1 MKSFLKTKDFSIS
14 GEEFELKLDTE
25 LNMLRTYPE
34 PENLAAYYDSEAYIS
49 HSDSADNLVD
59 KLYQYIKKY
68 NLKRKVSLINKYT
81 NTDKTILDIGAG
93 TGSFL
98 ETAKR
103 NGWKVYGIEPG
114 KKARDLAA
122 NKGLKLL
129 DNLDLLEKRTFQ
141 VITLWHVLEHL
152 PDLDWQINK
161 ITSLLDEDGTLIVA
175 VPNFQSYD
183 ARYYKE
189 YWAAYDVPRHLS
201 HFSQLSIKKLFAKNG
216 MKIEK
221 INPMIFDSFYVS
233 LLSEKYKHGKRNFFK
248 AFLVGLKSN
257 VWAWN
262 TKEYSSLLYI
272 LKKDEK
278 AF

>member
-152 PDLDWQINK
+152 PDLDSQINK

-233 LLSEKYKHGKRNFFK
+233 LLSEKYKHGKRKFFK

-257 VWAWN
+257 VWAWK

>member
-1 MKSFLKTKDFSIS
+1 MKSFLKTKDFAVS
-14 GEEFELKLDTE
+14 GEEFELMLDLE

-34 PENLAAYYDSEAYIS
+34 PENLDSYYNSETYIS
-49 HSDSADNLVD
+49 HTDSADNLVD

-81 NTDKTILDIGAG
+81 DTNKTLLDIGAG

-98 ETAKR
+98 LSAKQ
-103 NGWKVYGIEPG
+103 NGWNVYGIEPG
-114 KKARDLAA
+114 KKARDLAKK
-122 NKGLKLL
+122 KGLKLKES
-129 DNLDLLEKRTFQ
+129 LDLLEKRRFQ

-152 PDLDWQINK
+152 PDLESQIKK
-161 ITSLLDEDGTLIVA
+161 ITSLLEKDGTLIIA

-201 HFSQLSIKKLFAKNG
+201 HFSQLSIKKLFSKNG
-216 MKIEK
+216 MMLEK
-221 INPMIFDSFYVS
+221 ISPIIFDSFYVS
-233 LLSEKYKHGKRNFFK
+233 LLSEKFKYGKRNILR
-248 AFLVGLKSN
+248 AFLIGLKSN
-257 VWAWN
+257 IRAWK

-272 LKKDEK
+272 LKMDEK

>member
-216 MKIEK
+216 MKLEK
-221 INPMIFDSFYVS
+221 IGPMIFDSFYVS

>member
-1 MKSFLKTKDFSIS
+1 MKSFLKTKDFAVSD
-14 GEEFELKLDTE
+14 EEFELMLDME

-34 PENLAAYYDSEAYIS
+34 PENLDSYYNSETYIS
-49 HSDSADNLVD
+49 HTDSADNLVD

-81 NTDKTILDIGAG
+81 DTNKTLLDIGAG

-98 ETAKR
+98 ESAKQ
-103 NGWKVYGIEPG
+103 NGWNVYGIEPG
-114 KKARDLAA
+114 KKARDLAKK
-122 NKGLKLL
+122 KGLKLKES
-129 DNLDLLEKRTFQ
+129 LDLMEKRRFQ

-152 PDLDWQINK
+152 PDLESQIKK
-161 ITSLLDEDGTLIVA
+161 ITSLLEKDGTLIIA

-201 HFSQLSIKKLFAKNG
+201 HFSQLSIKKLFSKNG
-216 MKIEK
+216 MKLEK
-221 INPMIFDSFYVS
+221 ISPMIFDSFYVS
-233 LLSEKYKHGKRNFFK
+233 LLSEKFKCGKSNILR
-248 AFLVGLKSN
+248 AFLIGLKSN
-257 VWAWN
+257 IRAWK

-272 LKKDEK
+272 LKMDEK

>member
-1 MKSFLKTKDFSIS
+1 MKSFLKTKDFAVS
-14 GEEFELKLDTE
+14 GEEFELMLDME

-34 PENLAAYYDSEAYIS
+34 PENLDSYYNSETYIS
-49 HSDSADNLVD
+49 HTDSADNLID

-68 NLKRKVSLINKYT
+68 NLKRKVSLIHKYADTNKT
-81 NTDKTILDIGAG
+81 LLDIGAG

-98 ETAKR
+98 ESAKQ
-103 NGWKVYGIEPG
+103 NGWNVYGIEPG
-114 KKARDLAA
+114 KKARELAEK
-122 NKGLKLL
+122 KGLKLKES
-129 DNLDLLEKRTFQ
+129 LDLLEKKRFQ

-152 PDLDWQINK
+152 PDLEAQIK
-161 ITSLLDEDGTLIVA
+161 RITSLLEKDGTLIIA

-201 HFSQLSIKKLFAKNG
+201 HFSQLSIKKLFSKNG
-216 MKIEK
+216 MKLEK
-221 INPMIFDSFYVS
+221 ISPMIFDSFYVS
-233 LLSEKYKHGKRNFFK
+233 LLSEKYKYGTRNFLR
-248 AFLVGLKSN
+248 AFIIGLKSN
-257 VWAWN
+257 IRAWK

-272 LKKDEK
+272 LRMDEK

>member
-152 PDLDWQINK
+152 PDLDSQINK

-257 VWAWN
+257 VWAWK